1 MRAQAEGDRQP
12 DPAHVSASHTARHN
26 LTLRMSMRRFTRL
39 TNAFSKK
46 IDNHNHAL
54 AIYFV
59 WYNWC
64 RIHKSLRVSPAMAAG
79 LTDRLMSMEE
89 DLAEMIDAAQPK
101 GEYKVVPVE
110 AVSLY
115 KLLHGSR
122 VRHRLSC

>member
-1 MRAQAEGDRQP
+1 
-12 DPAHVSASHTARHN
+12 
-26 LTLRMSMRRFTRL
+26 MSMRRFTRL

-79 LTDRLMSMEE
+79 LTDRLMSME

-122 VRHRLSC
+122 ARHRLSC